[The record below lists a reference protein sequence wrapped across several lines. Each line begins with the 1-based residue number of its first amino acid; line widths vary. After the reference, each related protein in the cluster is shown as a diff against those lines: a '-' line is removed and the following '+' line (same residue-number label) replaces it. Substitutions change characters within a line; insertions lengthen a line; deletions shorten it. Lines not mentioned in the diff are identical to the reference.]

1 MAQSPNGILVTNNA
15 VNSITRQAKVE
26 PFDLQVSRGQIS
38 FHQPIFQF
46 GQAPTVTTQ
55 QTLWVGSGV
64 YAFPAS
70 ASVMKVSSGNAN
82 DTSAGTGARTVL
94 VGGLDANY
102 NVISEVVSLN
112 GQTAVNTT
120 NSFLRINDF
129 YVVTA
134 GSGNTA
140 AGTLYVG
147 TGSVTSGVPA
157 TVYSQIQTAYNA
169 QSQAVYTVPA
179 GYTAYISSYTFTSNC
194 ATANVIQSGFLFVYY
209 GGSAVPTIEAT
220 ARFNAGGSFDR
231 HFDYPLAIP
240 EKSDLDL
247 RGVSATSSQMTGEM
261 HILLIKNTADTG
273 NT

>member
-1 MAQSPNGILVTNNA
+1 MPAFGSASPSSVTQ
-15 VNSITRQAKVE
+15 RGKYE
-26 PFDLQVSRGQIS
+26 PWDLQVARGQIS
-38 FHQPIFQF
+38 FHQSVFQF
-46 GQAPTVTTQ
+46 GQAPTVTSQ
-55 QTLWVGSGV
+55 QTAWVGSGV

-70 ASVMKVSSGNAN
+70 ATIMKVSSSSAN
-82 DTSAGTGARTVL
+82 DAAAGTGARTVR
-94 VGGLDANY
+94 VVGLDASY
-102 NVISEVVSLN
+102 NVISEIVSLN
-112 GQTAVNTT
+112 GQTSVNTLGT
-120 NSFLRINDF
+120 YLRINDF
-129 YVVTA
+129 YVLTA

-179 GYTAYISSYTFTSNC
+179 GYTAYVSSYTFTSNC

-220 ARFNAGGSFDR
+220 ARFNAGAFFDR

-240 EKSDLDL
+240 EKSDLDM
-247 RGVSATSSQMTGEM
+247 RAVSATSSQMTGEM
-261 HILLIKNTADTG
+261 HILLVKNDSQTA
-273 NT
+273 

>member
-1 MAQSPNGILVTNNA
+1 
-15 VNSITRQAKVE
+15 
-26 PFDLQVSRGQIS
+26 
-38 FHQPIFQF
+38 
-46 GQAPTVTTQ
+46 
-55 QTLWVGSGV
+55 
-64 YAFPAS
+64 
-70 ASVMKVSSGNAN
+70 MKVSSSSAN
-82 DTSAGTGARTVL
+82 DTAAGTGARTVRV
-94 VGGLDANY
+94 VGLNASY
-102 NVISEVVSLN
+102 NVVSEIVTLS
-112 GQTAVNTT
+112 GQTAVDTVNTY
-120 NSFLRINDF
+120 LRINDF
-129 YVVTA
+129 YVLTA

-179 GYTAYISSYTFTSNC
+179 GYTAYISSYLFTSNC

-231 HFDYPLAIP
+231 HFDYPLAIS

-261 HILLIKNTADTG
+261 QFLLVKNDSQTA
-273 NT
+273 